1 VEQLDGFDPTLAAAS
16 TTRRRG
22 LFGLR
27 FRSVTLILGLVV
39 FVGVLMGSEFEPL
52 LNRITSA
59 TGASDVS
66 VSSTPMKVLTGY
78 GVVSTSGVVATF
90 GGAGFHGDR
99 TTALNSSVVAITAT
113 SDAEGYWLVTSA
125 GEVLSYGDAVSYG
138 SAHETSASGPIVSMA
153 ATHDGKGYWLVSSSG
168 QVFSFGDAVSYAAKT
183 GQTVSGSIVGMAV
196 TSDGAGYWLVTSAG
210 EVLSYGDA
218 VSYGSAHETSASGPI
233 VSMAATHDGKGY
245 WLVSSSGQVFS
256 FGDAV
261 SYAAKT
267 GQTVS
272 GSIVGMAVTSDGAG
286 YILVAS
292 DGGVF
297 AFGDASSKGSDVNPA
312 ESPNEPSDFTDDDPP
327 VVGVV
332 YLASGHQASTTGSVK
347 VTYFGDSLAWLNE
360 IYSDTVAGT
369 YDESVAD
376 AATPGCGIAGDEEL
390 TTSASGNIDP
400 PAACSDW
407 YQRLAQALASE
418 HPDVVV
424 VELGYWESQS
434 HLWDGKWATLT
445 DDPAY
450 AAAVRSNLASV
461 IALIRSEGAV
471 PVLLTSPYYGD
482 GTSNVQV
489 DAWNSILKSTARAS
503 GVTVLN
509 LNSVLDPTGSF
520 ETIVNGIDTRTSD
533 GVHLTMAGVTKVIDP
548 WLLPIIERLGHSA
561 Q

>member
-113 SDAEGYWLVTSA
+113 SDAE
-125 GEVLSYGDAVSYG
+125 
-138 SAHETSASGPIVSMA
+138 
-153 ATHDGKGYWLVSSSG
+153 
-168 QVFSFGDAVSYAAKT
+168 
-183 GQTVSGSIVGMAV
+183 
-196 TSDGAGYWLVTSAG
+196 GYWLVTSAG

>member
-1 VEQLDGFDPTLAAAS
+1 
-16 TTRRRG
+16 
-22 LFGLR
+22 
-27 FRSVTLILGLVV
+27 
-39 FVGVLMGSEFEPL
+39 
-52 LNRITSA
+52 
-59 TGASDVS
+59 
-66 VSSTPMKVLTGY
+66 
-78 GVVSTSGVVATF
+78 VVSTSGVVATF

-113 SDAEGYWLVTSA
+113 SDAE
-125 GEVLSYGDAVSYG
+125 
-138 SAHETSASGPIVSMA
+138 
-153 ATHDGKGYWLVSSSG
+153 
-168 QVFSFGDAVSYAAKT
+168 
-183 GQTVSGSIVGMAV
+183 
-196 TSDGAGYWLVTSAG
+196 GYWLVTSAG

-434 HLWDGKWATLT
+434 HLWDGRSCLCCCCQIQPRQRHCSDQVRRGGASSPHLALLWRRDFERSGGCVEL
-445 DDPAY
+445 DPQIDGTR
-450 AAAVRSNLASV
+450 VRSH
-461 IALIRSEGAV
+461 GAQ
-471 PVLLTSPYYGD
+471 PQFG
-482 GTSNVQV
+482 
-489 DAWNSILKSTARAS
+489 A
-503 GVTVLN
+503 
-509 LNSVLDPTGSF
+509 
-520 ETIVNGIDTRTSD
+520 
-533 GVHLTMAGVTKVIDP
+533 
-548 WLLPIIERLGHSA
+548 
-561 Q
+561 